1 MSEPERRQSAS
12 QDNTGQLRKGLSP
25 QQIATLDTMH
35 AFGWELKFVRRKL
48 FQPPIPVVFD
58 RKRERFAVVEVDGN
72 INESPGFR
80 IRPTS

>member
-12 QDNTGQLRKGLSP
+12 QDSTEQLRNGLSP

-35 AFGWELKFVRRKL
+35 VFGWELKFVRRKL

-58 RKRERFAVVEVDGN
+58 RKRERFAVVEGDGN
-72 INESPGFR
+72 INESPGFS